1 MLNSLQNTK
10 APSATGAPSAG
21 GDSHK
26 SIAVAETQNPPK
38 RKLLQ
43 PDSFNEVKLAEEFRE
58 STKNCKAMF
67 ADPSFDLPMLPT
79 SAVRVMNLIQ
89 DPNASPKKIAHAL
102 QTDTVLTAKFLRMA
116 NSPFYAG
123 TRVIDSV
130 HVAVDRLGMA
140 VTKNLVL
147 SISLNGTIVR
157 EKRLGHSAMGLWSH
171 ANNAALASQL
181 LAQRLSMPQQ
191 AAFMMGLMHDIG
203 KLAAWVTLNNILSKY
218 PGVRPGVLE
227 MLVEESHLAMGDALL
242 TIWKMPLE
250 VRVAAGA
257 HHNIES
263 LNTAMQYVL
272 EVCPEVNVSDCS
284 AVASTAAC
292 VMLADR
298 ALGALGLSDE
308 ELELDVT
315 QLEVAEEIG
324 LSQSLLMTYLS
335 QLPKYLQ
342 DNTFQ
347 DK

>member
-1 MLNSLQNTK
+1 MLNSLQPPKT
-10 APSATGAPSAG
+10 AAVSAG

-26 SIAVAETQNPPK
+26 SIPVAEAHATPGAQAK
-38 RKLLQ
+38 IKLLQ

-58 STKNCKAMF
+58 ATKNCMTLF

-89 DPNASPKKIAHAL
+89 DPNASPKKIGAAL

-123 TRVIDSV
+123 TRTVDSV

-140 VTKNLVL
+140 TTKNLVL

-157 EKRLGHSAMGLWSH
+157 EKRLGHSAMGLWAH
-171 ANNAALASQL
+171 ANSAALASQL

-191 AAFMMGLMHDIG
+191 PAFMMGLMHDIG
-203 KLAAWVTLNNILSKY
+203 KLAAWVTLNNIMPKY

-227 MLVEESHLAMGDALL
+227 MLVEESHLTMGDALL

-250 VRVAAGA
+250 VRVAAGS
-257 HHNIES
+257 HHAIDS
-263 LNTAMQYVL
+263 LNSAMQHIL
-272 EVCPEVNVSDCS
+272 TICPEVNVSDC
-284 AVASTAAC
+284 AAIASTAAC

-308 ELELDVT
+308 DMELDVN
-315 QLEVAEEIG
+315 QLEVADEIG
-324 LSQSLLMTYLS
+324 LSQALLMTYLS
-335 QLPKYLQ
+335 QLPKYIQ
-342 DNTFQ
+342 DNTAQ
-347 DK
+347 E